1 MKLAL
6 PCFQVYDVLIRYNC
20 RSKFRISYMQH
31 LISFARSFSL
41 GKTPLTRILF
51 FFFVNTD
58 KNAWCPWRAGAALF
72 AFFPTSGSIFFFFL
86 TLSASY
92 WNWYY
97 FSIVFYFFVSV
108 SHQKKFQLPLLTFI
122 KYSVIHFLW
131 KYILKT
137 APLTFVCFFLP
148 LFRRR
153 FFLAM

>member
-51 FFFVNTD
+51 FFVNTD
-58 KNAWCPWRAGAALF
+58 KNASCPWRAGAALF
-72 AFFPTSGSIFFFFL
+72 AFFPTSGSIFFFFFL

-108 SHQKKFQLPLLTFI
+108 SHQQKFQLPLLTFI

-137 APLTFVCFFLP
+137 APLTLVCFFLP

>member
-6 PCFQVYDVLIRYNC
+6 PCFQIYNVLIRYNC

-41 GKTPLTRILF
+41 GKTPADENF

-72 AFFPTSGSIFFFFL
+72 AFFFRQADLFSFFL

-97 FSIVFYFFVSV
+97 FSTVFYFFVSV
-108 SHQKKFQLPLLTFI
+108 SHQQKFQLPLLTFI
-122 KYSVIHFLW
+122 KYSVIHFVW

-137 APLTFVCFFLP
+137 APLTFVCFFPP